1 MISLSISDIAGSVRS
16 LRPFFARAAPSRY
29 FHFFINALI
38 AGQSFSVVSGSG
50 SPVTVANG
58 SVGAGAAGA
67 SLTYQESVSFTNGG
81 IFGLVLL
88 SSDALG
94 KGFDSASFET
104 C

>member
-1 MISLSISDIAGSVRS
+1 
-16 LRPFFARAAPSRY
+16 
-29 FHFFINALI
+29 
-38 AGQSFSVVSGSG
+38 
-50 SPVTVANG
+50 
-58 SVGAGAAGA
+58 VGAGAAGA
-67 SLTYQESVSFTNGG
+67 SLTYQENVSFTKNGG